1 MKAFIQSNSQTIK
14 ELRNSA
20 MAYNQA
26 ISANG
31 QAINEVKNATMVNTQ
46 AISKM
51 EV

>member
-1 MKAFIQSNSQTIK
+1 MKALIQSNSQTIK

-20 MAYNQA
+20 MIYNQA

-31 QAINEVKNATMVNTQ
+31 RATNEVKNATMVNTQ
-46 AISKM
+46 AIANM